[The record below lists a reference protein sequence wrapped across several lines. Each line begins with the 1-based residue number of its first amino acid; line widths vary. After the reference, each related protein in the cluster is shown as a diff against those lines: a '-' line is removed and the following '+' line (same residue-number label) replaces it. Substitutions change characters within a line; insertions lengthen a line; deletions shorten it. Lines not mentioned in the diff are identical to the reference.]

1 MNLVELLYPKTA
13 EICRAP
19 DTEDKYPFFISL
31 YGRTFENTPCY
42 QIRMNSGVS
51 CLQYVISG
59 SGVIISDKAVYKVE
73 SGDTFMLLEG
83 KNQIYYSNPDNK
95 FARLWINFNG
105 DLSKSLLDIYGISD
119 ITVFKNTDCSAILS
133 KLLDTCKKYSDPKEY
148 KKETA
153 KVFFELVQ
161 FLSEFKDRSLMIDSK
176 EDEIRKYIDLHIM
189 ENIKLDDLAE
199 KFHFSKEH
207 IVRSFKKSYGI
218 TPHRYVIESKI
229 RIAMIMLINTN
240 NSIEEIST
248 SLGFSD
254 PHHFSA
260 SFNSLV
266 KMRPS
271 AYRKAHKQEL

>member
-1 MNLVELLYPKTA
+1 
-13 EICRAP
+13 
-19 DTEDKYPFFISL
+19 
-31 YGRTFENTPCY
+31 
-42 QIRMNSGVS
+42 
-51 CLQYVISG
+51 
-59 SGVIISDKAVYKVE
+59 VE

-105 DLSKSLLDIYGISD
+105 ELSKSLLDIYGISD
-119 ITVFKNTDCSAILS
+119 ITVFKSTDCSAILN

-148 KKETA
+148 KNETA
-153 KVFFELVQ
+153 KVFLELVQ
-161 FLSEFKDRSLMIDSK
+161 FLSEFKNRSLMIDSK

-189 ENIKLDDLAE
+189 DNIRLDDLAE

-240 NSIEEIST
+240 DSIEEISS

-271 AYRKAHKQEL
+271 AYRKEHKRDI

>member
-1 MNLVELLYPKTA
+1 MNLVDLLYPTTA
-13 EICRAP
+13 QICRAP
-19 DTEDKYPFFISL
+19 ETADKFPFFVSL
-31 YGRTFENTPCY
+31 YGRTFEDTPCY
-42 QIRMNSGVS
+42 QIRMNSNTS
-51 CLQYVISG
+51 CIQYVISG
-59 SGVIISDKAVYKVE
+59 SGVIISDRAVYKVE

-83 KNQIYYSNPDNK
+83 KDQIYYSNPDNK
-95 FARLWINFNG
+95 FARLWINFEG
-105 DLSKSLLDIYGISD
+105 ELSKSLLDIYGISD
-119 ITVFKNTDCSAILS
+119 ITVFKNTDCSTIMQ
-133 KLLDTCKKYSDPKEY
+133 KMLDTCKKYINPEEY

-161 FLSEFKDRSLMIDSK
+161 FLSEFKDHSLMIDSK
-176 EDEIRKYIDLHIM
+176 EDEIRRYIDLHIM

-218 TPHRYVIESKI
+218 TPHRYIIESKI

-240 NSIEEIST
+240 NSIEDIST

-266 KMRPS
+266 KTRPS
-271 AYRKAHKQEL
+271 VYRKEHKQEI